1 MLHALT
7 GIGGR
12 GDAAIMRAI
21 NLPITILFLF
31 CVNAVCFGQ
40 TMTIRI
46 VNVTN
51 ESPVR
56 NQSVYIWGIS
66 GKIALGEDERRKL
79 LTNAISPEL
88 SLMTDANGE
97 AQFELPK
104 PAPAY
109 FYVRAVLSNPHWDCT
124 CVERVRTEEVLQ
136 KGFVT
141 LSPYAER
148 WKPKPIQP
156 KSGEVLFALRPLPLW
171 VRFFW
176 PLLKE

>member
-1 MLHALT
+1 MMKIGTELVLGFVVALL
-7 GIGGR
+7 
-12 GDAAIMRAI
+12 AATSIA
-21 NLPITILFLF
+21 
-31 CVNAVCFGQ
+31 CFGQ
-40 TMTIRI
+40 TVVIRI

-51 ESPVR
+51 ENPVR
-56 NQSVYIWGIS
+56 NQLVYIWGIS
-66 GKIALGEDERRKL
+66 GATVPGENERRKL
-79 LTNAISPEL
+79 LTNAIPPEL
-88 SLMTDANGE
+88 SFLTDANGE

-109 FYVRAVLSNPHWDCT
+109 LYVRAVLSDSHWDCT
-124 CVERVRTEEVLQ
+124 CVERVSIEEVLQ

-156 KSGEVLFALRPLPLW
+156 KAGEVLFALRPLPLW

-176 PLLKE
+176 PLLKG